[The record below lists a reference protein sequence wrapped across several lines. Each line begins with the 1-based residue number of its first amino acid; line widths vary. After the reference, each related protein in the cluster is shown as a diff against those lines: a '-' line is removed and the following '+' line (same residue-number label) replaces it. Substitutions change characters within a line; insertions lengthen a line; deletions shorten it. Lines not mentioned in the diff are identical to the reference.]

1 MTENVIQKP
10 VLDSVQSFENII
22 NFVDTKLI
30 FRGLSLEQWYNQTKF
45 PEIPVFADKE
55 EILKLNSLVINK
67 SELIY
72 KNTAIAKGAL
82 VSAKARHLANI
93 QAYKVNC
100 LEEVEEQIKNGVKKS
115 KPTAEILEAK
125 ASVHC
130 KNDQQTVVLAEI
142 VYDFWKYQVDKL
154 QLFNTRL
161 TSMNISLHN
170 DEKYANANT

>member
-1 MTENVIQKP
+1 MTDTTPQKP

-22 NFVDTKLI
+22 SFVNTKLI
-30 FRGLSLEQWYNQTKF
+30 FRGYSLEQWYNQTQF

-55 EILKLNSLVINK
+55 EILKLNALIVNR

-82 VSAKARHLANI
+82 VSAKARYLANV

-100 LEEVEEQIKNGVKKS
+100 LDEIEEQNKNGAKKS

-170 DEKYANANT
+170 DEKYANANN